1 MYLFCAI
8 WFCTKDFFAGG
19 RFYGDHFIEQGGDR
33 RSFVFLYKWSLSS
46 WRRFFDQIG
55 QGADNRGV
63 LRGECVDEKGRYHGL
78 PITLCCRLCVPHNIL
93 LNCVRKPLRNNKK
106 QTRLLWIK
114 RKKLWEKAQE
124 AKFSLD
130 KTIWIILKSQSRY
143 TSRDYLVVSPFCI
156 LSM

>member
-19 RFYGDHFIEQGGDR
+19 RFYGDHFIELCR
-33 RSFVFLYKWSLSS
+33 HRSFVFPYNEVY
-46 WRRFFDQIG
+46 RIGVDFFDRMRP
-55 QGADNRGV
+55 DDRRV